1 MIYSY
6 SYEILPT
13 DTVDNPVVGHIKLNS
28 GFIRRIQI
36 SFPIGC
42 AFAVKACILT
52 NHRQIAPTN
61 QDGVL
66 CHDGGTIDIPMWY
79 DIDSEGND
87 LYFYGWGEDT
97 SYAHT
102 VYVTIDVKESTEP
115 DIILVQSRIVDLL
128 DHMITII
135 KQIL

>member
-6 SYEILPT
+6 SYEVLPT
-13 DTVDNPVVGHIKLNS
+13 DTADDPVISSIKLNS

-42 AFAVKACILT
+42 AFAVKVCIL
-52 NHRQIAPTN
+52 NNSRQIAPTN

-87 LYFYGWGEDT
+87 LYFYGWGDDAD
-97 SYAHT
+97 YAHT

-128 DHMITII
+128 DHLINTIKSI
-135 KQIL
+135 I